1 MLVDIVGPSHRIII
15 NKKYLTIQNDYDK
28 KEIIIMKVQEFIE
41 KVKNDVQKASID
53 EHYII
58 KMLEVKKY
66 ISFQDKRKI
75 VELIVQQNT
84 QEIDGI
90 LRNDSITQ
98 YISFVMAMLTAHT
111 NLELTDNPI
120 DDYDMLSENSLLTL
134 IINTFRTD
142 YDDCDVLLKMALA
155 SKMED
160 NNTNVIIGKFLNS
173 ILNKLDSVGE
183 ALKDKF
189 DNIDVKDILG
199 TTFKEEDLAALSSFL
214 DKLK

>member
-1 MLVDIVGPSHRIII
+1 
-15 NKKYLTIQNDYDK
+15 
-28 KEIIIMKVQEFIE
+28 MKVQEFVE
-41 KVKNDVQKASID
+41 KVKNDTQKASID

-66 ISFQDKRKI
+66 IPFQDKRKI